1 MYLMNINLVSKQT
14 LSKQILMGFES
25 GKSLGMIL
33 IDLKESD
40 TLDHDITLKRIHWF
54 GSYLT
59 QQYIAVSIDKNFPE
73 TEILN
78 CDYYI

>member
-1 MYLMNINLVSKQT
+1 
-14 LSKQILMGFES
+14 MGFES

-40 TLDHDITLKRIHWF
+40 TLDHNITSKTIHWF

-59 QQYIAVSIDKNFPE
+59 
-73 TEILN
+73 
-78 CDYYI
+78 

>member
-1 MYLMNINLVSKQT
+1 MMYLMNINLVSKQT

-40 TLDHDITLKRIHWF
+40 TLDHITSKTIHWF

-59 QQYIAVSIDKNFPE
+59 
-73 TEILN
+73 
-78 CDYYI
+78 

>member
-1 MYLMNINLVSKQT
+1 MNINLVSKQT

-40 TLDHDITLKRIHWF
+40 TLDHDITSKRIHWF

-59 QQYIAVSIDKNFPE
+59 
-73 TEILN
+73 
-78 CDYYI
+78 

>member
-1 MYLMNINLVSKQT
+1 MMYLMNINLVSKQT

-25 GKSLGMIL
+25 GKSLTMIL

-40 TLDHDITLKRIHWF
+40 TLDHDITSKRIHWF

-59 QQYIAVSIDKNFPE
+59 
-73 TEILN
+73 
-78 CDYYI
+78 